1 MLRHPRF
8 LFLVLL
14 TVERLVLNGV
24 VEDAKIR
31 VKAAKVLVTQRALIR
46 VEDALDVPDTVV
58 LLVASV
64 RLGVVV
70 VKMLVE
76 DVNRVKVGLWE
87 AVNVSHRVPVPVV

>member
-1 MLRHPRF
+1 M
-8 LFLVLL
+8 LL
-14 TVERLVLNGV
+14 TVERVVLIGV

-31 VKAAKVLVTQRALIR
+31 VKVAKVLVTQRAVIC
-46 VEDALDVPDTVV
+46 VEDVLDVLDTVV

-76 DVNRVKVGLWE
+76 DVNRVKVEL
-87 AVNVSHRVPVPVV
+87 

>member
-1 MLRHPRF
+1 MERV
-8 LFLVLL
+8 VLI
-14 TVERLVLNGV
+14 GV

-31 VKAAKVLVTQRALIR
+31 VKVAKVLVTQRAVIR
-46 VEDALDVPDTVV
+46 VEDVLDVLDTVV

-76 DVNRVKVGLWE
+76 DVNRVKVELWE
-87 AVNVSHRVPVPVV
+87 AVNASHQVPVPVV